1 MIKINHYLE
10 GRDPARIMEPGTFP
24 IPGLL
29 GARLTYGHDPALEA
43 AGELVREPVLGVDIE
58 TMGLGKAAWYL
69 KVVSV
74 STATHSVLFDPRDP
88 AQYEAL
94 QDVLNC
100 GAFLAMHNSPY
111 DNLSLAL
118 NGLVTKF
125 TVMERIRD
133 TLIWARMADPDGR
146 GKHSLSQVTGKYLG
160 LGGEDTVTKRAK
172 NLGVTKSKY
181 FEVADLDRPA
191 YRWDAATDALATAR
205 LLPLIRQAAYDRL
218 TSGHPFVK
226 YGVQGQEAWDL
237 VERPQIANGVTL
249 WRSAIGVNRD
259 LDYLDD
265 YRMSRAKVRADTEA
279 DLGQYGIRPS
289 NTQDMIKFLDG
300 INAVP
305 EDYPRTASGLLSGA
319 ADDISRIP
327 HPLVA
332 KFVTYRQELKSEE
345 NYLSKVAQ
353 LSDHNGRVHPQYN
366 VLGAAATG
374 RQSIT
379 GLPFHQFDAAA
390 RGMITED
397 GPGIGIS
404 SVDWTQQEPVLAA
417 NLAGDTGVLER
428 YEDETLSDE
437 LRDMYLIISEF
448 ARIQR
453 KEAKVTIL
461 AQMYGQGLARLAVGL
476 GLITPAEAG
485 KIAAMCR
492 KPDPVTGRNIWPL
505 DAAAILG
512 IPGLAIAAGIKD
524 KVWEVMP
531 KTEQLIKKVKRIA
544 NEYKVIFTLS
554 GRILPIPM
562 SWYRDE
568 YGAMAHKGPNYT
580 IQGGAADMLE
590 ETIVAGKRAGL
601 ADTFMIPMHD
611 EVVVQSGAA
620 REWSEIMKKAPERLN
635 EIAGRKAVF
644 RTDIADLGERWGKP

>member
-1 MIKINHYLE
+1 MQKINHYLE

-24 IPGLL
+24 VPGIP
-29 GARLTYGHDPALEA
+29 GARLTYGH
-43 AGELVREPVLGVDIE
+43 GPVLDMVPMLASQPELGVDIE

-74 STATHSVLFDPRDP
+74 STTTHSVLYDPRDP
-88 AQYEAL
+88 AQYVAL
-94 QDVLNC
+94 QEILNC
-100 GAFLAMHNSPY
+100 GAVLAMHNAPF

-146 GKHSLSQVTGKYLG
+146 GKHSLSHISEKYLG
-160 LGGEDTVTKRAK
+160 LGGEDTITRRAK
-172 NLGVTKSKY
+172 NLGVTKGRY

-205 LLPLIRQAAYDRL
+205 LLPIMRQAAYERL
-218 TSGHPFVK
+218 TTGHPFTK
-226 YGVQGQEAWDL
+226 FGVSGQEAWDL

-249 WRSAIGVNRD
+249 WRSAVGVNRD

-265 YRMSRAKVRADTEA
+265 YRMSRAKERRDTEA
-279 DLGQYGIRPS
+279 ELAKYSIRPS

-300 INAVP
+300 IGAVP
-305 EDYPRTASGLLSGA
+305 GDFPRTATGLLSGT
-319 ADDISRIP
+319 ADHLKLIH
-327 HPLVA
+327 HPLVTM
-332 KFVTYRQELKSEE
+332 FVKHRQELKSEE

-366 VLGAAATG
+366 ILGAAATG

-397 GPGIGIS
+397 GTGVGIS

-417 NLAGDTGVLER
+417 NLAGDTSVLAR
-428 YEDETLSDE
+428 YEDESLPDE
-437 LRDMYLIISEF
+437 LRDMYLIIAEF

-461 AQMYGQGLARLAVGL
+461 AQMYGQGLGRLAVGL
-476 GLITPAEAG
+476 GLITPAEAQ
-485 KIAAMCR
+485 KIQSLCR
-492 KPDPVTGRNIWPL
+492 KPDPITGKDIWPL
-505 DAAAILG
+505 DAAAVLG
-512 IPGLAIAAGIKD
+512 IGGLAVASDVKG

-531 KTEQLIKKVKRIA
+531 RTEQLIKKIKRIA
-544 NEYKVIFTLS
+544 NEHKSIFTLS

-620 REWSEIMKKAPERLN
+620 REWSEIMKAAPERLN

-644 RTDIADLGERWGKP
+644 RTDIADLGERWGKA